1 MNHLHDCILAWIL
14 AFFKDAPPRST
25 QDGLTS
31 PCRPSKRLLRDRRNP
46 PERSK
51 RVLPMIL
58 NSPLEHNLSL
68 RPTERSGQAPDTFL
82 ISDSDNERTAAGR
95 SIHRCSRVRAA
106 DPLALAR
113 VTFRA
118 LPWEDFRKL
127 HRSNRRKEKERER
140 ERKGRREG
148 HGNDSTDP
156 FPSFPFSKQEYI
168 AGGGGFGCGEDLPGC
183 SKRLPSSVRSPLH
196 NTNGEVRTKCPAAG

>member
-31 PCRPSKRLLRDRRNP
+31 PCRPSKGLLRDRRNP

-127 HRSNRRKEKERER
+127 HRSNRRKREN
-140 ERKGRREG
+140 GR
-148 HGNDSTDP
+148 
-156 FPSFPFSKQEYI
+156 
-168 AGGGGFGCGEDLPGC
+168 GGGGRVMGMIRRIRSRRFRFRSRSTSPAAASVAVRISLAAQNAF
-183 SKRLPSSVRSPLH
+183 LPSSVRSPLH
-196 NTNGEVRTKCPAAG
+196 NINSEVLTKCPAG